1 MKKLTHSNIIQL
13 HSFCYLTNDKI
24 ALILE
29 YGIGGTLADHLKN
42 KGKLK
47 ESWGKLTDDDLK
59 IYEGN
64 RDQFLGKIKERYG
77 IEKEDRLAKVSKVA
91 SFMYGRNEV
100 NIIDADALI
109 SHENIKPESFDVLV
123 ANPPF
128 AVEDFLQTIDEVER
142 EKFKLFNLV
151 NNPSN
156 NNIQCFFL
164 ERAQQLLAPDSVM
177 GVIVPSSILSN
188 SDSIH
193 IATREILLQHFDF
206 LSIVELGSQ
215 TFGKTGTNTVVLFL
229 RRKAQRPEQ
238 AVQFRNRVN
247 NFFADWENEKSSGG
261 GAYQDIKVVET
272 IKEGNTIYKR

>member
-1 MKKLTHSNIIQL
+1 
-13 HSFCYLTNDKI
+13 
-24 ALILE
+24 
-29 YGIGGTLADHLKN
+29 
-42 KGKLK
+42 
-47 ESWGKLTDDDLK
+47 
-59 IYEGN
+59 
-64 RDQFLGKIKERYG
+64 
-77 IEKEDRLAKVSKVA
+77 
-91 SFMYGRNEV
+91 MYGRNEV

-206 LSIVELGSQ
+206 LSIV
-215 TFGKTGTNTVVLFL
+215 GKSNDCSL
-229 RRKAQRPEQ
+229 A
-238 AVQFRNRVN
+238 
-247 NFFADWENEKSSGG
+247 
-261 GAYQDIKVVET
+261 ICET
-272 IKEGNTIYKR
+272 ISFFHSAIISGVAGEFVAFSC